1 VIQNTLLKSHS
12 SLLYKSQITSSHI
25 IIPYWFSD
33 AYGVETAKFYSLPY
47 RVTMTEKRTAAKTE
61 SRKPAQGSRKIKQK
75 QHEELAENVSHPS
88 VNPVHEGGTSSSASV
103 AREKHN
109 KKSVRPPV
117 FFHREYEEP
126 HGYLSQWYISS
137 FTDPSTNQTY
147 NCAEQYMMHQ
157 KAVSRDDETTGAD
170 ILKTPYPKE
179 QKDLGRSVAS
189 WDDAAWDEIKEKVV
203 EQGSYLKFSQN
214 KDLRE
219 KLLMT
224 GDRELVE
231 ASASD
236 RVWGVGFNAKSAL
249 SKREEWGTNLLG
261 KCLMKARERIREE
274 EEKGISAKGTP

>member
-1 VIQNTLLKSHS
+1 
-12 SLLYKSQITSSHI
+12 
-25 IIPYWFSD
+25 
-33 AYGVETAKFYSLPY
+33 
-47 RVTMTEKRTAAKTE
+47 MTEKKTAAKTQLAKS
-61 SRKPAQGSRKIKQK
+61 SREIQQK
-75 QHEELAENVSHPS
+75 KHEESAGKVSHSLESLP
-88 VNPVHEGGTSSSASV
+88 HEGDNSPSSSMG
-103 AREKHN
+103 REKHN

-137 FTDPSTNQTY
+137 FTDPSTTQTY

-157 KAVSRDDETTGAD
+157 KAVSRGDETTAAN

-179 QKDLGRSVAS
+179 QKDLGRSVAN
-189 WDDAAWDEIKEKVV
+189 WDDTAWDQIKEKVV

-214 KDLRE
+214 KELRE

-231 ASASD
+231 ASAND

-274 EEKGISAKGTP
+274 ERKGQSSKKAP

>member
-1 VIQNTLLKSHS
+1 MADKKAVKKTQPKQSAKGSGRTQRKEHENLSEEVSQPSDNLL
-12 SLLYKSQITSSHI
+12 
-25 IIPYWFSD
+25 
-33 AYGVETAKFYSLPY
+33 
-47 RVTMTEKRTAAKTE
+47 
-61 SRKPAQGSRKIKQK
+61 
-75 QHEELAENVSHPS
+75 HERDIGL
-88 VNPVHEGGTSSSASV
+88 SSSMG
-103 AREKHN
+103 REKHN

-126 HGYLSQWYISS
+126 HGYLSQWYLSS
-137 FTDPSTNQTY
+137 FTDPSTSQSY

-157 KAVSRDDETTGAD
+157 KAISRGDETTAAD

-179 QKDLGRSVAS
+179 QKDLGRSVAN

-203 EQGSYLKFSQN
+203 EEGSYLKFSQS
-214 KDLRE
+214 KELRD

-236 RVWGVGFNAKSAL
+236 RVWGIGFNAKSAF
-249 SKREEWGTNLLG
+249 SRRDAWGTNLLG

-274 EEKGISAKGTP
+274 EEKERSGKETL